1 MAKEMPEAEA
11 HERLDGQRPA
21 ENPERE
27 LRRTLAGFCLF
38 LVAGAIILTLTAV
51 YAGWDERIVPVTLA
65 VAAIALV
72 FARIAIR

>member
-1 MAKEMPEAEA
+1 MADDMPDADPA
-11 HERLDGQRPA
+11 DERDAGRSTDKA
-21 ENPERE
+21 ERE
-27 LRRTLAGFCLF
+27 LRRALAGFCLF
-38 LVAGAIILTLTAV
+38 LVAGAIILTLIAL